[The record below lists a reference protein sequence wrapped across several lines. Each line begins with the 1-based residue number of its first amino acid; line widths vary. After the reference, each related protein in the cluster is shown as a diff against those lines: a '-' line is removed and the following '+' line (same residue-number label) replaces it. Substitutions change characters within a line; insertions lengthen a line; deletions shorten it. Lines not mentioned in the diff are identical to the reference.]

1 VRPIGRRLPPDW
13 LPGGVEDP
21 MGRIRFAWLALAA
34 ILALA
39 ACQSV
44 SEIDGVALTAEVD
57 TEIEALAVATPFKGW
72 YDWFVIEQVWPEDG
86 DLTFGGR
93 CATPSDYLI
102 RAEGPGR
109 LNHMGR
115 ITLTNDHCTQL
126 ATGTHD
132 GVMTFV
138 APDGSSVVTTYTGYG
153 IPEAEA
159 YVFVTDFTIVGGTGR
174 FAGATGGGL
183 WNARLA
189 YVDLPALIAGEIPM
203 RQWMDGHI
211 IYAPGKA
218 LGR

>member
-1 VRPIGRRLPPDW
+1 
-13 LPGGVEDP
+13 
-21 MGRIRFAWLALAA
+21 MGRIRFVWLALAA

-39 ACQSV
+39 ACQTTSQ
-44 SEIDGVALTAEVD
+44 IDGVALTAEVD
-57 TEIEALAVATPFKGW
+57 TEVEALAVATPFKGW
-72 YDWFVIEQVWPEDG
+72 YDWFVIDFVWPVDG

-93 CATPSDYLI
+93 CETPSDYLI
-102 RAEGPGR
+102 RSEGPGR
-109 LNHMGR
+109 FNHMGR
-115 ITLTNDHCTQL
+115 ITFTNDHCTQL

-189 YVDLPALIAGEIPM
+189 YADELAVVLGQIPM

-211 IYAPGKA
+211 VYAPGKA

>member
-1 VRPIGRRLPPDW
+1 
-13 LPGGVEDP
+13 

-34 ILALA
+34 ILTLA

-57 TEIEALAVATPFKGW
+57 TEIEALAVATPWNGW
-72 YDWFVIEQVWPEDG
+72 FDWFVIDWVWPEEG
-86 DLTFGGR
+86 DPTIGGR

-102 RAEGPGR
+102 WSEGPGR
-109 LNHMGR
+109 FNHMGR
-115 ITLTNDHCTQL
+115 ITFTNDHCTQVND
-126 ATGTHD
+126 GRHD

-153 IPEAEA
+153 IPEEEV
-159 YVFVTDFTIVGGTGR
+159 YRFITDYTIVGGTGR
-174 FAGATGGGL
+174 FAGATGGGTSY
-183 WNARLA
+183 ARLA
-189 YVDLPALIAGEIPM
+189 YVDLPALIAGEIAM

-211 IYAPGKA
+211 VHAPGKA

>member
-1 VRPIGRRLPPDW
+1 
-13 LPGGVEDP
+13 
-21 MGRIRFAWLALAA
+21 MGRIRIAWLALAA

-57 TEIEALAVATPFKGW
+57 TEVEALAVATPWKGW
-72 YDWFVIEQVWPEDG
+72 YDWFVIDWLWPEDG
-86 DLTFGGR
+86 DRTFGGL
-93 CATPSDYLI
+93 CETPSDYLI
-102 RAEGPGR
+102 RSEGPGH
-109 LNHMGR
+109 LSHMGR
-115 ITLTNDHCTQL
+115 ITFTNDHCTQL

-174 FAGATGGGL
+174 FAGATGGGPCH
-183 WNARLA
+183 ARLA
-189 YVDLPALIAGEIPM
+189 YADELAVVLGQIPM

-211 IYAPGKA
+211 VYAPGKA

>member
-1 VRPIGRRLPPDW
+1 M
-13 LPGGVEDP
+13 E
-21 MGRIRFAWLALAA
+21 RIRFAWLALAA

-57 TEIEALAVATPFKGW
+57 TKIEALAVTTPFKGW
-72 YDWFVIEQVWPEDG
+72 YDWFVIDFVWPVDS

-93 CATPSDYLI
+93 CETPSDYLN
-102 RAEGPGR
+102 RSEGPGR
-109 LNHMGR
+109 FNHMGR
-115 ITLTNDHCTQL
+115 VTFTNDHCTQL
-126 ATGTHD
+126 ATGMHN
-132 GVMTFV
+132 GVMAFV
-138 APDGSSVVTTYTGYG
+138 APDGSSVVTTFTGYG
-153 IPEAEA
+153 IPEAAA

-189 YVDLPALIAGEIPM
+189 YADELAVVLGQIPM

-211 IYAPGKA
+211 VYAPGKA